1 MTSKPKESIN
11 CIYYVN
17 MIIATDPI
25 NPNNIIQFTNYN
37 NTHALTLLIGSA
49 DSVFNKQ
56 TILMVAPACSL
67 QNRIQQFQRIPQ
79 SNPNSIRHSNTL
91 VSYYILLWCY
101 LHSLARCCFVML
113 AVAASHGLLR
123 SSYTK
128 AFSRSAESL
137 SKTFKSFPSATD
149 S

>member
-1 MTSKPKESIN
+1 MFS
-11 CIYYVN
+11 VN
-17 MIIATDPI
+17 VWKRKYIWWIWVRKVVCSRSGEWRQCLQQT
-25 NPNNIIQFTNYN
+25 NNLDGCASLFT
-37 NTHALTLLIGSA
+37 
-49 DSVFNKQ
+49 
-56 TILMVAPACSL
+56 P
-67 QNRIQQFQRIPQ
+67 NRIQQFQRIQQ

-101 LHSLARCCFVML
+101 LHSLAKCCVVML
-113 AVAASHGLLR
+113 AVGASHGLLR

-149 S
+149 SYVLLAELHYNILACFI